1 MQAGLLPLV
10 TIVETLDSNRYSP
23 PRWRRLP
30 PSPRFTE
37 RPSVPTPGS
46 PKQWLSAEC
55 VPREA
60 AGFSKEDR
68 ETLFL
73 LVKTLSPREVLEG
86 LRLARE
92 SFCSRSL

>member
-23 PRWRRLP
+23 PRCRRLP
-30 PSPRFTE
+30 PPLVSQKDQVCLHQGAPNSGCQQSACRERLLTSVRKTE
-37 RPSVPTPGS
+37 
-46 PKQWLSAEC
+46 
-55 VPREA
+55 
-60 AGFSKEDR
+60 
-68 ETLFL
+68 ETVFL

-86 LRLARE
+86 VRLAQE